1 MGTAMIM
8 RTALLVCAFIP
19 GLAAAADAGSVLFA
33 KGEVTAERTPAVA
46 LVKGDAILDDDT
58 ISTGEASR
66 AQLLMIDGAKIA
78 VRPNSQLRID
88 EYSYSRDPSQANITT
103 SDDKSVMSLVKGG
116 FRTITGAIG
125 KDNKE
130 DYEVRTAVGVLGI
143 RGTDFAVLFC
153 SGDCG
158 GNAEDGL
165 YIGVTA
171 GAIVFR
177 NAAGEIVVEAG
188 EFAFIPLSSRQ
199 PEILDVP
206 PTLLIDDNDL
216 VFDGSADDARTGF
229 DDRLG
234 TRRSAE
240 SASIRPEDDESE
252 DGSKPGTP
260 EQPIIGTDPDG
271 TPVDITPGESPPPV
285 NGRTISYSTGPL
297 GRASLI
303 FSGTLDNVPAQ
314 LQLDVGNNLE
324 GFTGPYPSAIGS
336 DTADFGIG
344 TASNVETGFDSVTVL
359 RWGRWS
365 GGAASGTLGSDGS
378 DVSVDLGTQ
387 SLHWVSGPDMLP
399 PVMPIT
405 GSASYTLVGATSPTD
420 SLGNTGVLGSATFFA
435 DFTNQLVDSTLLIDI
450 AGSNWSATGTGNIG
464 SAAALPAHL
473 FSGTYNVAITGA
485 ITGTGNGV
493 FTGFFSEPG
502 TTSDPSYPG
511 GVGLTFSL
519 QDGQG
524 ITTVSGAAV
533 FGDP

>member
-1 MGTAMIM
+1 MNM
-8 RTALLVCAFIP
+8 RTMILVCAFIP
-19 GLAAAADAGSVLFA
+19 GLTAAADAGSVLFA
-33 KGEVTAERTPAVA
+33 KGDVTAERTPAVA
-46 LVKGDAILDDDT
+46 LAKGDAILDDDT
-58 ISTGEASR
+58 ISTGAASR
-66 AQLLMIDGAKIA
+66 TQLLMIDGAKIA
-78 VRPNSQLRID
+78 IRPNSQLRID
-88 EYSYSRDPSQANITT
+88 EYSWSQDPSQANITT
-103 SDDKSVMSLVKGG
+103 RDDKSVMSLVKGG

-125 KDNKE
+125 RDSKE

-143 RGTDFAVLFC
+143 RGTNFAVLLC

-158 GNAEDGL
+158 GSTEDGL

-177 NAAGEIVVEAG
+177 NSAGEIVVEAG
-188 EFAFIPLSSRQ
+188 EFAFIPMSSRQ
-199 PEILDVP
+199 PEMLTVP
-206 PTLLIDDNDL
+206 PAVLIDDADL
-216 VFDGSADDARTGF
+216 RFDGSADDARTGF
-229 DDRLG
+229 DDKLG
-234 TRRSAE
+234 TRRSPE
-240 SASIRPEDDESE
+240 TGSARTQDDESE
-252 DGSKPGTP
+252 DGTKPGTP
-260 EQPIIGTDPDG
+260 EQAIIGTDPDG

-297 GRASLI
+297 GRADTI
-303 FSGTLDNVPAQ
+303 FSGTLYNEPAQ
-314 LQLDVGNNLE
+314 LRLDSGNNLE
-324 GFTGPYPSAIGS
+324 GFTGPYPSAIGM

-365 GGAASGTLGSDGS
+365 GGVASGTLGSDGS
-378 DVSVDLGTQ
+378 DVSLDLGTQ
-387 SLHWVSGPDMLP
+387 SLHWVSGPDMAP

-435 DFTNQLVDSTLLIDI
+435 DFTNLSVDSTLVIDI

-473 FSGTYNVAITGA
+473 FSGNYSVAITGA

-493 FTGFFSEPG
+493 FSGFFSEPG

-511 GVGLTFSL
+511 GVGLTYSL